1 MNSETQLKKKQK
13 KNLPLF
19 WTLQLYVPSKCS
31 RQEQPAIGHQ
41 HKFAEVE
48 LLLAE
53 PLHVLILH
61 P

>member
-1 MNSETQLKKKQK
+1 MNSETQLKKKTK
-13 KNLPLF
+13 KK
-19 WTLQLYVPSKCS
+19 PSSILDSPALCS
-31 RQEQPAIGHQ
+31 MCSCQEQLAIGHQ
-41 HKFAEVE
+41 HKFTKVE